1 MANIAT
7 KLMTYELTGI
17 RPDVTKYEEKE
28 HPYYG
33 VKEAVFPF
41 NMFPE
46 VDPLLGPEMRSTGE
60 VLGLGETFGMAYYKA
75 EEAANAK
82 LPLGGTALVSVNK
95 NDRPDALEVAKQ
107 LHELGFK
114 IVSTEGCAGYFNENG
129 VPCKAMKK
137 LQEGRPNIYDAMV
150 NGQIDL
156 IVNTPAGK
164 QSKYDDSYLRKTA
177 INKRIPYITTM
188 SAALASAKG
197 IHAVLNKEASP
208 LKSLQEY
215 HQMLE

>member
-1 MANIAT
+1 
-7 KLMTYELTGI
+7 
-17 RPDVTKYEEKE
+17 
-28 HPYYG
+28 
-33 VKEAVFPF
+33 
-41 NMFPE
+41 
-46 VDPLLGPEMRSTGE
+46 
-60 VLGLGETFGMAYYKA
+60 
-75 EEAANAK
+75 
-82 LPLGGTALVSVNK
+82 
-95 NDRPDALEVAKQ
+95 
-107 LHELGFK
+107 
-114 IVSTEGCAGYFNENG
+114 
-129 VPCKAMKK
+129 MKK

-215 HQMLE
+215 HKMLK

>member
-1 MANIAT
+1 MQSI
-7 KLMTYELTGI
+7 
-17 RPDVTKYEEKE
+17 EET
-28 HPYYG
+28 PG
-33 VKEAVFPF
+33 
-41 NMFPE
+41 
-46 VDPLLGPEMRSTGE
+46 
-60 VLGLGETFGMAYYKA
+60 
-75 EEAANAK
+75 
-82 LPLGGTALVSVNK
+82 
-95 NDRPDALEVAKQ
+95 
-107 LHELGFK
+107 
-114 IVSTEGCAGYFNENG
+114 
-129 VPCKAMKK
+129 
-137 LQEGRPNIYDAMV
+137 GRPNIYDAMV

-215 HQMLE
+215 HKMLK